1 MYDML
6 LHIHVCRGMHIQWYC
21 NLQSVGTSTLY
32 LKPLM
37 RMSKLDCSTMSIPV
51 DLAILVP
58 SVLYRAALHE
68 RGRGERQ
75 GRERELNTS
84 SSGQPMVAR
93 HDAWF
98 TKLGF
103 LASVMINHAK
113 IFPLQCIH
121 YVLRLHTPSKS
132 SYYL

>member
-1 MYDML
+1 M
-6 LHIHVCRGMHIQWYC
+6 RG
-21 NLQSVGTSTLY
+21 V
-32 LKPLM
+32 
-37 RMSKLDCSTMSIPV
+37 
-51 DLAILVP
+51 
-58 SVLYRAALHE
+58 
-68 RGRGERQ
+68 GERDK
-75 GRERELNTS
+75 GREREGERELNTS
-84 SSGQPMVAR
+84 SSGRPMVAR

-113 IFPLQCIH
+113 IFPLQCIR